1 MLEQSKAYSGLAV
14 TDLDRAR
21 AFYGQTLGLPITEVD
36 PQNGVLEITT
46 GGDRQV
52 VMYLSPDMTPA
63 SYTILNFPVDDIDRA
78 VDTLAERGVQFEWYD
93 AFPQDE
99 KGIVRG
105 AGLPTVAWF
114 KDPTGNV
121 LSVVQEE

>member
-1 MLEQSKAYSGLAV
+1 MFEHSKAYSGFAV
-14 TDLDRAR
+14 KDLDEAR
-21 AFYGQTLGLPITEVD
+21 AFYGGTLGLPITEVD

-52 VMYLSPDMTPA
+52 VMYLSPEMKPA
-63 SYTILNFPVDDIDRA
+63 SYTILNFPVDHLDGI
-78 VDTLAERGVQFEWYD
+78 VDALVERGVEFERYE

-114 KDPTGNV
+114 KGPSG
-121 LSVVQEE
+121 